1 MVGVLYT
8 LYVWVVCFFTFFSH
22 YLLCFFIVRFLPNA
36 TEHNYRL
43 AAQFLR
49 CGMALCRI
57 RYRVVGLENI
67 PKDHVFI
74 LIANHQSLLDIVI
87 MMMVMPRRFSFVAKK
102 ELLQVPIVGWDIRS
116 QGHVPVDRSNPR
128 ASAEVLAGLGLELAA
143 NHPLLFFPEGTRSP
157 DGKLQVFKRGPFQ
170 LAVNT
175 GVSLVPCLLSG
186 TGHILPKRGFRV
198 HPGSVTVHFGKEI
211 EVEKIEDASAA
222 RELAKD
228 LAQRCQDIIS
238 KLG

>member
-1 MVGVLYT
+1 MLGILYT
-8 LYVWVVCFFTFFSH
+8 FYVWVICFFTFFSH
-22 YLLCFFIVRFLPNA
+22 YLLCFFVVRFFPNA

-57 RYRVVGLENI
+57 RYRVFGLENI

-87 MMMVMPRRFSFVAKK
+87 MMMVMPRRFSFIAKK
-102 ELLQVPIVGWDIRS
+102 ELLQIPIVGWDIRS

-128 ASAEVLAGLGLELAA
+128 ASAEVLEGLARELEA

-157 DGKLQVFKRGPFQ
+157 DGNLQAFKRGPFQ

-175 GVSLVPCLLSG
+175 GASLVPCFLSG
-186 TGHILPKRGFRV
+186 TGAILPKRGFRIR
-198 HPGSVTVHFGKEI
+198 PGSVTVYFGKEI
-211 EVEKIEDASAA
+211 KVEKIAEPSAA
-222 RELAKD
+222 RDAARALT
-228 LAQRCQDIIS
+228 QRAEDIVR
-238 KLG
+238 KLS